1 MTVLPGHSNNS
12 INALQP
18 GPKYCQVP
26 GFKICC
32 FKSGVSTKIIVLISE
47 TKKTTL
53 LKLKYLVQIFVQISH
68 RLFQDSA
75 CVHPEF
81 LHRHQGSGITLL
93 HFTSFQAD
101 LIWTVSHLGST
112 CPGCLESRGI
122 TYIKCS
128 LLEGMWSKV
137 SIILTAH

>member
-93 HFTSFQAD
+93 HFTSFQSD

-122 TYIKCS
+122 THIKCS